1 MAKFHIGDKVKC
13 TDNFFEYHCKDKI
26 GKVVSDADNENAIG
40 VEFEDYVNGLSLG
53 GQGRVGHCLYLP
65 ECLLISA
72 DIKSNIPLRGC
83 DVETNAA
90 DNKFTTKTSHIKDKS
105 EFTDKEILD
114 SLYTCSRHGCIG
126 CSLKGHDHCIAQLL
140 TLAMKLIQRQQKEIN
155 DAKLYKEF
163 AEKVATDVAMI
174 EKEKQI

>member
-1 MAKFHIGDKVKC
+1 MSKFHIGDKVKC
-13 TDNFFEYHCKDKI
+13 IDNFFEYPCKDKI
-26 GKVVSDADNENAIG
+26 GKVISDTDNEDAIV
-40 VEFEDYVNGLSLG
+40 VEFEDYVDGHSFG
-53 GQGRVGHCLYLP
+53 GQGHVGHCLYLP
-65 ECLLISA
+65 EHLLISA
-72 DIKSNIPLRGC
+72 DIKSNIPF
-83 DVETNAA
+83 E
-90 DNKFTTKTSHIKDKS
+90 DKS

-155 DAKLYKEF
+155 DAKLYKES
-163 AEKVATDVAMI
+163 AEKVAIDVAMI

>member
-13 TDNFFEYHCKDKI
+13 TDNFFEYPCKDKI

-40 VEFEDYVNGLSLG
+40 VEFEDCVNGLSLG

-72 DIKSNIPLRGC
+72 DIKSNIPF
-83 DVETNAA
+83 E
-90 DNKFTTKTSHIKDKS
+90 DKS
-105 EFTDKEILD
+105 EFTDKEILN
-114 SLYTCSRHGCIG
+114 SLSTCSRHGCIG

-140 TLAMKLIQRQQKEIN
+140 TLAIELIQRQQKEIN
-155 DAKLYKEF
+155 DAKSYKEF
-163 AEKVATDVAMI
+163 AEKVGADVAMT

>member
-1 MAKFHIGDKVKC
+1 MSKFHIGDKVKC
-13 TDNFFEYHCKDKI
+13 TDNFFEYPCKDKI
-26 GKVVSDADNENAIG
+26 GRVVSNADDENAIG
-40 VEFEDYVNGLSLG
+40 VEFEDYVSGLSLG

-72 DIKSNIPLRGC
+72 DIKSNIPF
-83 DVETNAA
+83 E
-90 DNKFTTKTSHIKDKS
+90 DKS
-105 EFTDKEILD
+105 EFTDKEILN
-114 SLYTCSRHGCIG
+114 SLSTCSRHGCIG
-126 CSLKGHDHCIAQLL
+126 CSLKGRDHCIAQLL
-140 TLAMKLIQRQQKEIN
+140 TLAIKLIQRQQNEIN

>member
-1 MAKFHIGDKVKC
+1 MSKFHIGDKVKC
-13 TDNFFEYHCKDKI
+13 TDNFFEYPCKDKI
-26 GKVVSDADNENAIG
+26 GRVVSNADDENAIG

-72 DIKSNIPLRGC
+72 DIKSNIPF
-83 DVETNAA
+83 E
-90 DNKFTTKTSHIKDKS
+90 DKS
-105 EFTDKEILD
+105 EFTDKEILN
-114 SLYTCSRHGCIG
+114 SLSTCSRHGCIG
-126 CSLKGHDHCIAQLL
+126 CSLKGHNHCITHLL
-140 TLAMKLIQRQQKEIN
+140 TLAIELIQRQQKEIN

>member
-1 MAKFHIGDKVKC
+1 MSKFRIGDKVKC

-26 GKVVSDADNENAIG
+26 GRVISDTDDENTIV
-40 VEFEDYVNGLSLG
+40 VEFEDYVDGHSFG

-65 ECLLISA
+65 SNLLVSIDA
-72 DIKSNIPLRGC
+72 EPNIPF
-83 DVETNAA
+83 E
-90 DNKFTTKTSHIKDKS
+90 DKS

-126 CSLKGHDHCIAQLL
+126 CSLKGRDHCIAQLL
-140 TLAMKLIQRQQKEIN
+140 TLAIKLIQRQQKEIK
-155 DAKLYKEF
+155 DAKPYKEF
-163 AEKVATDVAMI
+163 AEKVATDVAMT